1 MKRIKDYLRRLH
13 IPFWWTVGVIVACV
27 VCCIS
32 CKTKYVTV
40 PEYHKEYITKLRVDS
55 FRDSIYHHDSIMI
68 RMQGDTVY
76 ADRYHTVYRDRLRD
90 RLRIDTMMRVDSIRV
105 PYPVERELS
114 KWERVKMD
122 AGGWAIGAASA
133 VIIAI
138 AAYIAAW
145 IAKKKRML

>member
-1 MKRIKDYLRRLH
+1 MERIKDYLRRLH
-13 IPFWWTVGVIVACV
+13 IPFWWIVALVAIAICCV
-27 VCCIS
+27 S

-90 RLRIDTMMRVDSIRV
+90 RLRIDTLLRTDSVRV

-122 AGGWAIGAASA
+122 AGKIGLG
-133 VIIAI
+133 IIAI
-138 AAYIAAW
+138 GMLYI
-145 IAKKKRML
+145 IIYIVRRRF